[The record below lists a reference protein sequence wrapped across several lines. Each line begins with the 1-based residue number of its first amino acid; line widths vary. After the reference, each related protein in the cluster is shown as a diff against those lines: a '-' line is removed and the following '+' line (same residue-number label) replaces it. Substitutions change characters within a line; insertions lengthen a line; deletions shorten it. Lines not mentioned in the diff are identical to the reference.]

1 MTLYISGKGGIDDSI
16 SQPSGSAYKELYAK
30 QQKQLKVDK
39 QRNQNDKLNKENK
52 HWNVL
57 SLDSYRTIN
66 DSEAENCRLG
76 TRITPTIA
84 SNLFTFIIG
93 IQNEHCYQSR
103 TLFQFN
109 NGARFAL
116 RKKQYRINEEHKAFL
131 VEERERG
138 NLDTLQFLDC
148 IYRRI
153 GD

>member
-1 MTLYISGKGGIDDSI
+1 MNELVSRQQVHETVLREYENIELHPEVPPGLVLPTFYNMHTIYSRVARINRPVVPDINQIDEFVIPEHYSLITVDNV
-16 SQPSGSAYKELYAK
+16 
-30 QQKQLKVDK
+30 QQNFVLHRQAAM
-39 QRNQNDKLNKENK
+39 
-52 HWNVL
+52 NV
-57 SLDSYRTIN
+57 
-66 DSEAENCRLG
+66 
-76 TRITPTIA
+76 
-84 SNLFTFIIG
+84 G

-116 RKKQYRINEEHKAFL
+116 RKKQYRINEEHIAFL

>member
-1 MTLYISGKGGIDDSI
+1 MLLMATGPDTRCYCNTNPQL
-16 SQPSGSAYKELYAK
+16 QPSLVTPPI
-30 QQKQLKVDK
+30 VDSFIEYFEA
-39 QRNQNDKLNKENK
+39 QNEHISIHN
-52 HWNVL
+52 WNVL
-57 SLDSYRTIN
+57 SLDSYRTNN

-76 TRITPTIA
+76 TRITPAIA
-84 SNLFTFIIG
+84 SYLFTFIIG

-116 RKKQYRINEEHKAFL
+116 RKKQYRINEEHIAFL

>member
-1 MTLYISGKGGIDDSI
+1 MKLVKKKFHSLIHSLNILEAQWLRNEHISIH
-16 SQPSGSAYKELYAK
+16 
-30 QQKQLKVDK
+30 
-39 QRNQNDKLNKENK
+39 N
-52 HWNVL
+52 WNVL
-57 SLDSYRTIN
+57 SLDSYRTNN
-66 DSEAENCRLG
+66 DSEAEYCRLG
-76 TRITPTIA
+76 TKITPAIA
-84 SNLFTFIIG
+84 SNLLTFIIG
-93 IQNEHCYQSR
+93 IQNEHCYQTR

-116 RKKQYRINEEHKAFL
+116 RKKQYRINEEHIAFL